1 MKPVAYY
8 WTCPEC
14 GSNNDPGEVCDC
26 QCGKRNGA
34 APLARKQP
42 QAQRPKSIITAD
54 KRAVKR
60 GMEVPQI
67 AFRAGSG
74 TGR

>member
-1 MKPVAYY
+1 MAYY

-14 GSNNDPGEVCDC
+14 GSNNDPGEACDC
-26 QCGKRNGA
+26 QVEKRSGA

-42 QAQRPKSIITAD
+42 QAQRPISIIATE

-60 GMEVPQI
+60 GMEVSRCRT
-67 AFRAGSG
+67 A
-74 TGR
+74 